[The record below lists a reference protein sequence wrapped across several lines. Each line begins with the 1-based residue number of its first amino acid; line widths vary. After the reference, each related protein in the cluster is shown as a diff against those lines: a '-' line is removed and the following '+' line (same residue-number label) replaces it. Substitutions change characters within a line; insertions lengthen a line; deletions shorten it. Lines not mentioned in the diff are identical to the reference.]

1 MAYQVL
7 ARKWRPQRFDDVI
20 GQDGVTRTLRNA
32 ITSGRVAQA
41 FVFAG
46 QRGSGKTTT
55 ARILARALSCV
66 KGPTADPCGECDAC
80 VEIAQGRDIDVLE
93 IDAASHT
100 GIDTIREVIIEGL
113 SFSPVR
119 NRYKVFIIDEVHQLS
134 TPSFNALLKSIEEP
148 PAHVIFMMATT
159 ELHKIPDT
167 ILSRSQV
174 FEFRTIPIRL
184 IAAHLRKIADAEGI
198 DVSEPALLLIARAA
212 EGSMRDAQSAFDQVI
227 SFAGT
232 TITVDDVSIVLGLV
246 GRDLLF
252 DLLDAVVAEDGPAAF
267 ALADRAVEAGHDLRL
282 VCRELSRAVRDLM
295 IVSVD
300 PSRAG
305 DGDLAE
311 GERERLT
318 QLASRFSR
326 EDLMRSFDLL
336 SKAEQDIRTASHP
349 RYHFEMVLLKWMH
362 LRKLVPLTELIEQ
375 AGGSTGP
382 RRAAQLP
389 TPNSQLPRDTASKV
403 SVAMPVRPRATSP
416 EPRTPDPRSRI
427 PDPGSAP
434 DPGSRI
440 PDPGLK
446 DPLLAE
452 IRAKKALFYNTVVA
466 QAQKIEV
473 TSERVTFTFLPAHR
487 ALREQLELTRPWL
500 EAAAE
505 KIAGRKMSVVAV
517 QSDGPTPAASAPAPS
532 SAGSPAPADAPKEK
546 RDLKAEAMSSST
558 VQAMLDVFPAEIRDV
573 EEM

>member
-20 GQDGVTRTLRNA
+20 GQEGVTRTLRNA

-66 KGPTADPCGECDAC
+66 KGPTADPCGVCDAC

-113 SFSPVR
+113 SFAPVR

-184 IAAHLRKIADAEGI
+184 IASHLRTIADAEGI
-198 DVSEPALLLIARAA
+198 DVPDTALMLIARGA

-232 TITVDDVSIVLGLV
+232 TMTVDDVSTVLGLV

-267 ALADRAVEAGHDLRL
+267 ALADRAVEAGHDLKL
-282 VCRELSRAVRDLM
+282 VCRELSRVVRDVM
-295 IVSVD
+295 ILSVD

-311 GERERLT
+311 GERERIT

-326 EDLMRSFDLL
+326 EDLMRAFDLL
-336 SKAEQDIRTASHP
+336 SKAEQDIRISSHP

-362 LRKLVPLTELIEQ
+362 LRKLVPLTELLEQ
-375 AGGSTGP
+375 SGGGAPAPRAIGPAKAGPYVPSKPAVALPNKASVPATP
-382 RRAAQLP
+382 KPEAAQSDP
-389 TPNSQLPRDTASKV
+389 AKAESRVP
-403 SVAMPVRPRATSP
+403 SP
-416 EPRTPDPRSRI
+416 EPRVPN
-427 PDPGSAP
+427 
-434 DPGSRI
+434 
-440 PDPGLK
+440 PGLK
-446 DPLLAE
+446 DSLLAE
-452 IRAKKALFYNTVVA
+452 IRAKKGLFYNTVVA

-473 TSERVTFTFLPAHR
+473 TPDRVTFTFLPAHR
-487 ALREQLELTRPWL
+487 ALREQLELSRSWL

-505 KIAGRKMSVVAV
+505 KIAGRKISVVAV
-517 QSDGPTPAASAPAPS
+517 QADGPAPAPS
-532 SAGSPAPADAPKEK
+532 SSMASSAASPATAEAPKEK
-546 RDLKAEAMSSST
+546 RDLKAEAMSSSA